1 MDDLINGNVSFVNG
15 RGFFVGFSTLDSQ
28 LSIVNSSII
37 SLYNSISKVNSS
49 SPNYTSYN
57 NQINTAKND
66 TFVVPNI
73 TGGPLSLNYNIP
85 I

>member
-15 RGFFVGFSTLDSQ
+15 RDFFVGFSTFDSQ
-28 LSIVNSSII
+28 LSIVNSSIV

-57 NQINTAKND
+57 NQIDTAKND

-73 TGGPLSLNYNIP
+73 TGGPLSLNYNTP